1 MIVTTVVCDDGKVWQ
16 QNGQKG
22 GWNFVNGPWTNALA
36 ERPGSGDGEQMTM
49 KTRQTATE
57 PLPASDLFWL
67 ESPNNTDNMNAHQ
80 KLALRALSNLR
91 GDDTARAR
99 HAFSRCTP
107 KEMQEQHGQSGKTR
121 SQILAE
127 YEAHDAKV
135 DAAIAWV
142 KAQG

>member
-1 MIVTTVVCDDGKVWQ
+1 
-16 QNGQKG
+16 
-22 GWNFVNGPWTNALA
+22 
-36 ERPGSGDGEQMTM
+36 
-49 KTRQTATE
+49 
-57 PLPASDLFWL
+57 
-67 ESPNNTDNMNAHQ
+67 MNAHQ
-80 KLALRALSNLR
+80 ELALQALSNLR

-99 HAFSRCTP
+99 HEFSRFTP

-121 SQILAE
+121 AQILAE